1 MEQLAGAPF
10 TSAILGGTVTQ
21 CDLVAKVVLNHSV
34 QGFLFNP
41 SAGNFTSATGGT
53 LSDSTL
59 RGLAAVAGQEVTF
72 TAVPPGSGA
81 RIAFSQ

>member
-1 MEQLAGAPF
+1 
-10 TSAILGGTVTQ
+10 
-21 CDLVAKVVLNHSV
+21 VAKVVMNQAV

-41 SAGNFTSATGGT
+41 ATGNFTSSTGGS

-59 RGLAAVAGQEVTF
+59 RGLAATAGQEVTF

-81 RIAFSQ
+81 RVAFNQ